1 MHPPL
6 QHSPDMTETDF
17 QVIADIAHKEAGLV
31 FTPEKASLVRS
42 RINRRLKK
50 MGIKSFSDYITFI
63 TSQQGE
69 AERKSMICSLTT
81 NISSF
86 FRESHH
92 FDLFANKVFPQM
104 LSNARNGGRVRIWSA
119 GCSSG
124 QEPYSIAMTMHSI
137 APDIVNLDV
146 KVLATDIDAD
156 VLNVA
161 AKGFYHSSEIEN
173 IDDNY
178 RKEYFSPLTNGT
190 QKGYLIDDRIRSLIS
205 FRELNLLH
213 DWPMTGLF
221 DAIFC
226 RNVVIYFDEATQLRL
241 WPRFEKATAPR
252 GWLFV
257 GHSER
262 LSEKLDTR
270 FQNVGPTTYRLPD

>member
-1 MHPPL
+1 MYQPK
-6 QHSPDMTETDF
+6 QHSPDMSETDF
-17 QVIADIAHKEAGLV
+17 QVIADIAHQDAGLV

-42 RINRRLKK
+42 RINRRLRKL
-50 MGIKSFSDYITFI
+50 GIKRFSDYIAFI

-69 AERKSMICSLTT
+69 GERKSMIYSLTT

-86 FRESHH
+86 FREPHH
-92 FDLFANKVFPQM
+92 FDLFANKVFPKL

-137 APDIVNLDV
+137 APDLSNLDV

-156 VLNVA
+156 VLEI
-161 AKGFYHSSEIEN
+161 AKTGFYHPSEIEN
-173 IDDNY
+173 ISAGY
-178 RKEYFSPLTNGT
+178 QKEYFSPSTNGT
-190 QKGYLIDDRIRSLIS
+190 QKGYLIDQRIRGLIS

-213 DWPMTGLF
+213 DWPMNGLF

-226 RNVVIYFDEATQLRL
+226 RNVVIYFDESTQLRL
-241 WPRFEKATAPR
+241 WPRFEKATAPG

-262 LSEKLDTR
+262 LSEKLGTS
-270 FQNVGPTTYRLPD
+270 FQNVGPTTYRLPN

>member
-1 MHPPL
+1 MYQPK
-6 QHSPDMTETDF
+6 QHSPDMSETDF
-17 QVIADIAHKEAGLV
+17 QVIADIAHQDAGLV

-42 RINRRLKK
+42 RISRRLRKL
-50 MGIKSFSDYITFI
+50 GIKRFSDYIAYI

-69 AERKSMICSLTT
+69 GERKSMIYSLTT

-92 FDLFANKVFPQM
+92 FDLFANKVFPKL

-137 APDIVNLDV
+137 APDLSNLDV

-156 VLNVA
+156 VLEI
-161 AKGFYHSSEIEN
+161 AKTGFYHPSEIEN
-173 IDDNY
+173 ISAGY
-178 RKEYFSPLTNGT
+178 QKEYFSPSTNGT
-190 QKGYLIDDRIRSLIS
+190 QKGYLIDQRIRGLIS

-213 DWPMTGLF
+213 DWPMNGLF

-226 RNVVIYFDEATQLRL
+226 RNVVIYFDESTQLRL
-241 WPRFEKATAPR
+241 WPRFEKATAPG

-262 LSEKLDTR
+262 LSEKLGTS
-270 FQNVGPTTYRLPD
+270 FQNVGPTTYRLPN

>member
-1 MHPPL
+1 MHQPQ
-6 QHSPDMTETDF
+6 QHSPDMSETDF
-17 QVIADIAHKEAGLV
+17 QVIADIAHQEAGLV

-42 RINRRLKK
+42 RINRRLRKL
-50 MGIKSFSDYITFI
+50 GIKRFSDYIAYI
-63 TSQQGE
+63 TSPKGE
-69 AERKSMICSLTT
+69 GEQKSMIYSLTT

-92 FDLFANKVFPQM
+92 FDLFANKVFPQL

-137 APDIVNLDV
+137 APDISKLDV

-156 VLNVA
+156 VLEVA
-161 AKGFYHSSEIEN
+161 KTGFYHSSEIEN
-173 IDDNY
+173 IIKNY
-178 RKEYFSPLTNGT
+178 RNEYFSPSTSDT
-190 QKGYLIDDRIRSLIS
+190 QNGYLIDNRIRSLIT

-213 DWPMTGLF
+213 DWPMNGLF
-221 DAIFC
+221 DVIFC
-226 RNVVIYFDEATQLRL
+226 RNVVIYFDETTQLRL
-241 WPRFEKATAPR
+241 WPRFEKATAPK

-262 LSEKLDTR
+262 LSEKLDTC
-270 FQNVGPTTYRLPD
+270 FQNVGPTTYRLPN